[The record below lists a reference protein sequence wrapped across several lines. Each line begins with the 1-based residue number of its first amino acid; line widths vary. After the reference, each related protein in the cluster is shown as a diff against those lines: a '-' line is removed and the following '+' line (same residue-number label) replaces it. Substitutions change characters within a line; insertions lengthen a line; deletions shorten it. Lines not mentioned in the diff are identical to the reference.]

1 MKNKFAVKIVYS
13 FFVAVASLPFW
24 FWYGVAAFMAFLLE
38 YVFKYRKQVIYDNI
52 KGSFPEWTDDTIK
65 KTRSEFYK
73 GFCKTLVESV
83 KLGGISRKDFQ
94 RRITCENPELFTE
107 LFEAGKSVLF
117 LEGHYGNWEWPGV
130 HICCDYRYFNLVIFQ
145 PLNNKIFNEV
155 LYELRY
161 RLPGRKS
168 GWLTPSKD
176 TIRNMIK
183 APKPNL
189 TVMLADQSPSRDHFV
204 RVPFLNRDT
213 AFWEGPARI
222 AKKMNLALVFVCSK
236 RIKNGQFSYTAEL
249 ICDDASK
256 LTEQEIMARYANAL
270 EKAIHEEPSAYLW
283 SHKRWKF

>member
-1 MKNKFAVKIVYS
+1 MKNKLLVKIVYS
-13 FFVAVASLPFW
+13 IFVAFASLPLW
-24 FWYGVAAFMAFLLE
+24 MWYGLASFMAFLLE
-38 YVFKYRKQVIYDNI
+38 HVFSYRKEVIYENL
-52 KGSFPEWTDDTIK
+52 KGTFPNWSDKQIV

-83 KLGGISRKDFQ
+83 KLGGISKKDFNS
-94 RRITCENPELFTE
+94 RIYCENPEVFDE
-107 LFEAGKSVLF
+107 LFAKSKSVMF
-117 LEGHYGNWEWPGV
+117 LEGHYGNWEWPGI

-161 RLPGRKS
+161 RLPGRRS

-222 AKKMNLALVFVCSK
+222 SKKLNLALVFVRSR
-236 RIKNGQFSYTAEL
+236 RIKNGYFSYSAEVL
-249 ICDDASK
+249 TEDASK
-256 LTEQEIMARYANAL
+256 HSEEEIVALYAAAL
-270 EKAIHEEPSAYLW
+270 EKVILEAPAAYLW

>member
-1 MKNKFAVKIVYS
+1 MKNKLSVKIVYAC
-13 FFVAVASLPFW
+13 FVALASLPLW
-24 FWYGVAAFMAFLLE
+24 FWYGVAAFLAFVLE
-38 YVFKYRKQVIYDNI
+38 YVVGYRKQVIFDNI
-52 KGSFPEWTDDTIK
+52 KGTFPDYSDQEIQK
-65 KTRSEFYK
+65 IRSEFYK

-83 KLGGISRKDFQ
+83 KLGGISKKDFE
-94 RRITCENPELFTE
+94 RRIYCENPEVFDDLF
-107 LFEAGKSVLF
+107 AQGKSVLF

-130 HICCDYRYFNLVIFQ
+130 HMCCDYRYFNLVIFQ
-145 PLNNKIFNEV
+145 PLNNPLFNEV

-161 RLPGRKS
+161 RLPGRRS

-189 TVMLADQSPSRDHFV
+189 TVMLADQSPSRDHYV

-222 AKKMNLALVFVCSK
+222 AKKMNLALVFVRSK
-236 RIKNGQFSYTAEL
+236 RIKNGYFSYSAEL
-249 ICDDASK
+249 LTDTPNDF
-256 LTEQEIMARYANAL
+256 TEQEIMGKYADGLA
-270 EKAIHEEPSAYLW
+270 KAIHEDPAPYLW